1 METAIVY
8 EGYIRRMENG
18 NCYNSLLGLYN
29 GKENGNDYLGFR

>member
-18 NCYNSLLGLYN
+18 NYYSSFLGLYN
-29 GKENGNDYLGFR
+29 GKENEYDCLGFR